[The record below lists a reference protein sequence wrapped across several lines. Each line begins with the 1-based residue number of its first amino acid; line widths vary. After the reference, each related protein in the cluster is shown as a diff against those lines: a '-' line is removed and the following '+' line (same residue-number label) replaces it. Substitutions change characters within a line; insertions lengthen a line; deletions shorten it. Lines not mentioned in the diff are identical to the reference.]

1 MERKA
6 HLRSPIRKRSSAST
20 SLSMQYRHGV
30 APNQGAEADPQRHIS
45 SGFVSRSHVKTIVCD
60 LKETYP
66 CMRNSEILAY
76 LSGIEG
82 IREAISEDTLA
93 EWLSSV

>member
-1 MERKA
+1 
-6 HLRSPIRKRSSAST
+6 LSP
-20 SLSMQYRHGV
+20 
-30 APNQGAEADPQRHIS
+30 EAY
-45 SGFVSRSHVKTIVCD
+45 VKTIVSD

-93 EWLSSV
+93 EWLSGVSFLTNSLADF